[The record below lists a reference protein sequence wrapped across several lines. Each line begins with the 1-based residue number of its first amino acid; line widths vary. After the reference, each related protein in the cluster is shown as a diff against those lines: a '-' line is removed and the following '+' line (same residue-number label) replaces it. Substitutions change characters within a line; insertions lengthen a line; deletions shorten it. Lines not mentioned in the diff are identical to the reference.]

1 MKLTNSLN
9 EASEK
14 KGKLRAPY
22 YKASDGISLLRGA
35 VVSDFKDDKK
45 FIGLIKKVEN
55 DLNSVYKYMEKNY
68 KGWD

>member
-1 MKLTNSLN
+1 MKLANSLD

-14 KGKLRAPY
+14 KGTLRTPY
-22 YKASDGISLLRGA
+22 YKASDGISLLRAA